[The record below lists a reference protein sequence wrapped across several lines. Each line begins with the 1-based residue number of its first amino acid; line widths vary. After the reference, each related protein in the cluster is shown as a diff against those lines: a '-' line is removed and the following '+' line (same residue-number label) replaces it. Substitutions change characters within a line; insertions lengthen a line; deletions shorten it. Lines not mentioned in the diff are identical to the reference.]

1 MSEDIIPHRRSDD
14 CVSFREMV
22 EYVADKEDR
31 LMVARAESLVL
42 INNAVEKMQKE
53 LSDHNSWHRDVL
65 QDSIA
70 FLKNTQIQRTA
81 EVEQREY
88 ENKQYR
94 LGMYGFILAIIALA
108 VTSILT
114 ATGH

>member
-1 MSEDIIPHRRSDD
+1 MTNEDTPHRRSDD
-14 CVSFREMV
+14 TVTFREMV

-42 INNAVEKMQKE
+42 INNAVEKMQAE
-53 LSDHNSWHRDVL
+53 LSDHNKWHRDIL

-70 FLKNTQIQRTA
+70 FLKNTQLQREAEGEQRTM
-81 EVEQREY
+81 

-94 LGMYGFILAIIALA
+94 LGMYGFLLAIVALA

-114 ATGH
+114 VTGH